1 MVDSAN
7 IASVFSFERC
17 LAMIDDALRVKSS
30 VDPLENAKP
39 DHHMRIDE
47 KLCNGCVLCL
57 RACPTRAIRVRN
69 HKLAKIEGFCID
81 CGECLRVCPRGAV
94 RAVTTG
100 IRNIERSKTILVVS
114 PVFYAQFG
122 EGVSPGRV
130 NRALKKMGFL
140 DAVDEF
146 EALET
151 FSTAVEIYLKETK
164 DNPRIPRPLISPV
177 CPVVVRIVAYRFP
190 SLLAHFPP
198 ILRPR
203 EIAARTIREKS
214 EEKYGFRAN
223 EIRVFHVFPCS
234 AKMMAIE
241 NPILVHDSYL
251 DGAIGMNEIYLGVK
265 SQLKTDKGPA
275 DFPAGFGLGLA
286 WGKSGGEIATMAD
299 GNFLAVSGIPET
311 VRYLEKIEMG
321 LLDGID
327 YVELRPTPAG
337 CIGGPLTVVDRYQA
351 KHTIERT
358 ILRTGVKRST
368 DPVHIQILYR
378 EGRLFTNKEPGQLKA
393 GFKALPLA
401 EAIERQ
407 SRIEQLYQT
416 LPMKECGV
424 CGSPDCRTLA
434 EDVIDGKAVL
444 DDCVYLSLK

>member
-1 MVDSAN
+1 MV
-7 IASVFSFERC
+7 
-17 LAMIDDALRVKSS
+17 DDALGVKSV
-30 VDPLENAKP
+30 VDPVEHAKP

-47 KLCNGCVLCL
+47 RLCNGCVLCL
-57 RACPTRAIRVRN
+57 RVCPTKAIRVRD
-69 HKLAKIEGFCID
+69 HKQARIEGFCID
-81 CGECLRVCPRGAV
+81 CGECLRVCPRGAIN
-94 RAVTTG
+94 AVTTG
-100 IRNIERSKTILVVS
+100 VRNIERSRTILVIS

-122 EGVSPGRV
+122 EGVSPDRV
-130 NRALKKMGFL
+130 NRALKHMGFL
-140 DAVDEF
+140 DAYDEF
-146 EALET
+146 EAFEI
-151 FSTAVEIYLKETK
+151 FSTAVEIYLNENM
-164 DNPRIPRPLISPV
+164 DNSQIPRPLISPV
-177 CPVVVRIVAYRFP
+177 CPVVVRIISYRFP
-190 SLLAHFPP
+190 SLLTHFPP

-203 EIAARTIREKS
+203 EIVARTIREKS
-214 EEKYGFRAN
+214 KEKYALRAD
-223 EIRVFHVFPCS
+223 EIRVFHVTPCS

-241 NPILVHDSYL
+241 NPILVNDSYL
-251 DGAIGMNEIYLGVK
+251 DGAIGINEIYLGVK
-265 SQLKTDKGPA
+265 NQLKTDKGPA

-299 GNFLAVSGIPET
+299 GNFLAVSGIQET

-358 ILRTGVKRST
+358 ILRHGAQRST
-368 DPVHIQILYR
+368 DRARIQGLYH
-378 EGRLFTNKEPGQLKA
+378 EKRLFTNRDPGQIKA
-393 GFKALPLA
+393 GFEALPVA

-434 EDVIDGKAVL
+434 EDVIDGKAAL
-444 DDCVYLSLK
+444 EDCVYLRLYQESGKGSGSDEREP

>member
-1 MVDSAN
+1 
-7 IASVFSFERC
+7 
-17 LAMIDDALRVKSS
+17 MINDAFTVKAG
-30 VDPLENAKP
+30 VEPMENAKT

-47 KLCNGCVLCL
+47 RSCNGCVLCL
-57 RACPTRAIRVRN
+57 RACPTRAIRVQD
-69 HKLAKIEGFCID
+69 HTMAKIQGFCID

-94 RAVTTG
+94 RAVTSG
-100 IRNIERSKTILVVS
+100 IGNIERPKTILVVS

-122 EGVSPGRV
+122 EGVSADCV
-130 NRALKKMGFL
+130 NRALKNMGFL

-151 FSTAVEIYLKETK
+151 FSTAVETYLNENKG
-164 DNPRIPRPLISPV
+164 NPRIPRPLISPV

-214 EEKYGFRAN
+214 EERYALRAN
-223 EIRVFHVFPCS
+223 EIKVFHVTPCS

-241 NPILVHDSYL
+241 NPILVNDSYL

-265 SQLKTDKGPA
+265 SQLKKDKGA
-275 DFPAGFGLGLA
+275 AGFPAGFGLGLA
-286 WGKSGGEIATMAD
+286 WGKSGGEIATMAE
-299 GNFLAVSGIPET
+299 GNFLAVSGIQET

-358 ILRTGVKRST
+358 ILRHGVQRSA
-368 DPVHIQILYR
+368 DRGRIEALYH
-378 EGRLFTNKEPGQLKA
+378 EGRLFTHREPGPLKV

-407 SRIEQLYQT
+407 SRIEQLSQT

-434 EDVIDGKAVL
+434 EDVIDCKASL
-444 DDCVYLSLK
+444 DDCVYLRLFRNDGKGGDHDL